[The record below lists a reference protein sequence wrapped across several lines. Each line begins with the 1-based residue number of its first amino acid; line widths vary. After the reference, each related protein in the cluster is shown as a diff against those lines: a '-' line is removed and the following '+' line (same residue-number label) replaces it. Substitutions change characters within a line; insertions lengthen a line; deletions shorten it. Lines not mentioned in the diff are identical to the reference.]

1 MASQNVAPMASSLPH
16 GPQSAQ
22 DLPGAARLAQ
32 ELYGLQG
39 TASFL
44 PSDRDW
50 NFALQCED
58 ERWVLKIA
66 HAQEDRSSLSFEHA
80 MLTCLAETLG
90 DAVPSVRCTLAGE
103 DLVEVQCEGASRW
116 VRLLSWLPGETL
128 EGQEVGAATWSSWG
142 QIMAQADR
150 ALAELD
156 HPRAERAMHWDLAQ
170 SDWIFEELRRL
181 PAGEARAAAEAI
193 TGQFFGEV
201 WPRIA
206 ALPRQVLHHDA
217 NEFNLIARA
226 SAEGAQVTGL
236 FDLGDAVRTA
246 RVFEPAIA
254 SAYAMYLAQTEASAF
269 DVEAG
274 IEAMT
279 ALVQAYHAELPLTEE
294 ELLCLFP
301 SACQRMVL
309 SALTAEIRLRA
320 NPDHDYASVHQHRAW
335 RAIQNL
341 AEVAPASIEARLR
354 EACGFD
360 PQGAAEGTASGLQR
374 DEVVTARETHA
385 APMLSLSYRQPLE
398 IVRGRGTALLDKQG
412 RAHLDCVNNVSHV
425 GHCHPRVVAAATTQ
439 MARLNTNT
447 RYLSDLFARYSTR
460 LASLFADPLE
470 VVFLVNS
477 GSEAN
482 ELALRLAYAAT
493 GRRGVIAT
501 TAGYHGN
508 TQALVDVSAYKHD
521 GKGGAGAPDWVAK
534 VANPDPYRGPYRG
547 DTAETAAAYA
557 AQLAEADAALR
568 ERGHA
573 PAAFLI
579 EALPGCGG
587 QNVPPA
593 GYLKQAFEEA
603 RALGALAIADE
614 VQIGFGRVGT
624 HWWAYDEQ
632 GAQPDIVTLGKPIGN
647 GHPMGAVV
655 TTRAI
660 AEAFHTGMEWF
671 NTFGGNP
678 VSCATGLAV
687 LDVIEEE
694 GLRERACRVG
704 RQIQDGLRAF
714 ADEHE
719 VIGDVRGRGMYL
731 GAEFV
736 RDRDTREPDAA
747 RLKEMIEFARG
758 QRVLLSSDGPD
769 HNVLKIKPPIV
780 FDEHDAAR
788 MLTVIAHGLQATR
801 R

>member
-1 MASQNVAPMASSLPH
+1 MAIPLPL
-16 GPQSAQ
+16 GPSAAD
-22 DLPGAARLAQ
+22 DLDGAARLAR
-32 ELYGLQG
+32 EVYGVEG
-39 TASFL
+39 IASFL

-66 HAQEDRSSLSFEHA
+66 HPQEDQGGLTLEHA
-80 MLTCLAETLG
+80 MLNCLARPLG
-90 DAVPSVRCTLAGE
+90 SAVPVVRATSDGK
-103 DLVEVQCEGASRW
+103 DLVEAQCGDTARW
-116 VRLLSWLPGETL
+116 VRLLSWLPGDTL
-128 EGQEVGAATWSSWG
+128 EGQQVGPATWSSWG
-142 QIMAQADR
+142 RIMAQTDR
-150 ALAELD
+150 ALANLE
-156 HPRAERAMHWDLAQ
+156 HPQAQRAMHWDLGQ
-170 SDWIFEELRRL
+170 STWVFDELQHL
-181 PAGEARAAAEAI
+181 PTGDARAAAERI
-193 TGQFFGEV
+193 TGQWFGEV
-201 WPRIA
+201 WPR
-206 ALPRQVLHHDA
+206 LSRLRHQVLHHDA
-217 NEFNLIARA
+217 NEFNLIAA
-226 SAEGAQVTGL
+226 PSPEGAVVTGL

-254 SAYAMYLAQTEASAF
+254 AAYAMYLAQPNENLFAVAPAI
-269 DVEAG
+269 DAL
-274 IEAMT
+274 I
-279 ALVQAYHAELPLTEE
+279 ALVQAYHEETPLEEE

-309 SALTAEIRLRA
+309 SALTAEIRLRE
-320 NPDHDYASVHQHRAW
+320 NPEHDYASVHQHRAW
-335 RAIQNL
+335 QAIEAL
-341 AEVAPASIEARLR
+341 AEVSPAAVEGRLR

-360 PQGAAEGTASGLQR
+360 PAGAAEGTASGIDRR
-374 DEVVTARETHA
+374 DVVAARQAHA
-385 APMLSLSYRQPLE
+385 GPMLSLSYRDPLE

-425 GHCHPRVVAAATTQ
+425 GHCHPQVVAAATEQ
-439 MARLNTNT
+439 IGRLNTNT

-460 LASLFADPLE
+460 LANLFADPLQ

-534 VANPDPYRGPYRG
+534 VDNPDPYRGPFRG
-547 DTAETAAAYA
+547 DTPETAAAYA
-557 AQLAEADAALR
+557 AQLNQADAALR
-568 ERGHA
+568 ERGFT

-587 QNVPPA
+587 QNVPPT
-593 GYLKQAFEEA
+593 GYLIQAMDAA
-603 RALGALAIADE
+603 RALGAVAIADE

-624 HWWAYDEQ
+624 HWWAYEEQ
-632 GAQPDIVTLGKPIGN
+632 GARPDIVTLGKPIGN

-687 LDVIEEE
+687 LDVIEQE
-694 GLRERACRVG
+694 GLRERAARVG
-704 RQIQDGLRAF
+704 AQIQQGLRGLAGQH
-714 ADEHE
+714 A

-736 RDRDTREPDAA
+736 RDRETREPDAE
-747 RLKEMIEFARG
+747 RLKEVIEFARQ

-788 MLTVIAHGLQATR
+788 MLTVIAHALQATER
-801 R
+801 